1 MKNLHKTPFS
11 DDEASS
17 KTLWILMYCC
27 RELFD
32 VVVESTKVGSRKPER
47 RIYEICLQQLDV
59 KPEESVFLD
68 DLGVNLKAAK
78 QLGIRTIKVTQKNW
92 NTHLCSVIML

>member
-1 MKNLHKTPFS
+1 MIKLPQNSLN
-11 DDEASS
+11 
-17 KTLWILMYCC
+17 C

-32 VVVESTKVGSRKPER
+32 VVVESTKVGSRKPEQ

-78 QLGIRTIKVTQKNW
+78 QLGIRTIKVKQKNW

>member
-1 MKNLHKTPFS
+1 
-11 DDEASS
+11 
-17 KTLWILMYCC
+17 MYCC

-78 QLGIRTIKVTQKNW
+78 QLGIRTIKVKQKNW
-92 NTHLCSVIML
+92 NTRSCSVIMLWLLQKWSHYLN